1 MTGSKGFVAYYR
13 VSTDRQGR
21 SGLGLDAQR
30 ETVRRHL
37 DSQAGPL
44 VAEFTEVESGKRSE
58 RPQLQA
64 ALVACRAQKAVLII
78 AKLDRLARNARFLL
92 TILEGAGDEGVV
104 FCDLPHVPAGPVG
117 KFMLTQLAA
126 VAELEAGLI
135 SQRTKDALRVAK
147 AKGTKLG
154 NPALRAGTSAQA
166 RHASAAASDKARA
179 RARDV
184 APYIE
189 AARKA
194 GAVTLAELAQ
204 ALESRGVRAARG
216 GAKWSPSQVRR
227 AIQQS
232 KRITFATET
241 ISLD

>member
-1 MTGSKGFVAYYR
+1 MAEPQSFIAYYR

-30 ETVRRHL
+30 DTVRRHI
-37 DSQAGPL
+37 DHQAGEL
-44 VAEFTEVESGKRSE
+44 LAEFTEVESGKRSD
-58 RPQLQA
+58 RPQLHA
-64 ALVACRAQKAVLII
+64 ALTACRTHRAVLII

-92 TILEGAGDEGVV
+92 TIVEGAGDEGVV

-135 SQRTKDALRVAK
+135 SQRTKDALRAAK

-154 NPALRAGTSAQA
+154 NPSLIAGSPIQALRASAV
-166 RHASAAASDKARA
+166 ASARAKAW
-179 RARDV
+179 ARDV
-184 APYIE
+184 LPYIE

-194 GAVTLAELAQ
+194 GAVTLSDLAE
-204 ALESRGVRAARG
+204 ALECRGVRAARG
-216 GAKWSPSQVRR
+216 GTRWSPSQV
-227 AIQQS
+227 Q
-232 KRITFATET
+232 RILSTSTE
-241 ISLD
+241 